1 VFFSNF
7 KKKIYWSLK
16 FIGGFEIDAKSP
28 ANSMF
33 FSGGFKSPQIPQFE
47 FFPTSL
53 SGGFKLPQMF
63 FL

>member
-7 KKKIYWSLK
+7 KKKKYWSLK
-16 FIGGFEIDAKSP
+16 FIGGFEIAAKFP

-47 FFPTSL
+47 FFPHL
-53 SGGFKLPQMF
+53 SFRRF
-63 FL
+63 